1 MPRAAT
7 KRSVV
12 NLSLAVALIVFGGLA
27 LMMTGCGDDQTA
39 TSVTSSSM
47 SAAPEDTA
55 GTATEGAGGAT
66 ASTEAAVTMQDGSGG
81 QRLVV
86 GGKEAGEYEQALPEL
101 EKAAAADPQNVEAL
115 QELAIA
121 QYNLNKY
128 DEAAA
133 TYEKMLAIKD
143 DAFTRNNYANV
154 LRDSGKTEEAKAA
167 YRQAIATDGALV
179 TPYINLASLLISDG
193 DIDAA
198 KTLIEQGIAAT
209 QGDDQTRLQKFL
221 SDLEAA
227 GKG

>member
-27 LMMTGCGDDQTA
+27 LMMTGCGDDQTT

-47 SAAPEDTA
+47 SAAPEDTT